1 MKRESLRGGALS
13 NELVEVA
20 KEPALSAP
28 NGRCAKLS
36 VVDNFAPERRVIIH
50 HSKFFSETVI
60 NKKLSTQVILSGKE
74 DSSRAILKGTS

>member
-13 NELVEVA
+13 TELVDVS
-20 KEPALSAP
+20 KVPALSLP
-28 NGRCAKLS
+28 KGRCGKLGC
-36 VVDNFAPERRVIIH
+36 VNNFAPERRFIIH

-74 DSSRAILKGTS
+74 NSSRAILKGTS